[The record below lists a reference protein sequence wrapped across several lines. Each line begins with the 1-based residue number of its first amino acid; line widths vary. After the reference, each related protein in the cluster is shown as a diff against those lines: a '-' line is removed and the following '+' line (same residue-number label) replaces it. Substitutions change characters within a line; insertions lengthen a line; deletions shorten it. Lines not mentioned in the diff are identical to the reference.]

1 MARRHGNFG
10 SPNMGNVM
18 KKMQQIQK
26 QMEETQE
33 KVNETVIE
41 ASAGGGVVTCSMNG
55 KRELLSITIDP
66 EILDPEDVEMV
77 QDMVLV
83 AVNDCLKQVEDLNE
97 SEMGRITGGL
107 NIPGL

>member
-1 MARRHGNFG
+1 
-10 SPNMGNVM
+10 MGNVM

-41 ASAGGGVVTCSMNG
+41 ASVGGGVVTCSMNG

>member
-1 MARRHGNFG
+1 MARRRGNFG

-66 EILDPEDVEMV
+66 GVLDPEDVEMV